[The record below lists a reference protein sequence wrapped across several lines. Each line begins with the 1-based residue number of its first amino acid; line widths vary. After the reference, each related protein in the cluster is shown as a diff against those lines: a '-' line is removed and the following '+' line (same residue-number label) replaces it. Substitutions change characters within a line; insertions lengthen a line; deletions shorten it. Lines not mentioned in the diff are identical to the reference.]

1 MQLLVSVRSA
11 VEVEPAINGGGADII
26 DAKEP
31 SRGSLGAVT
40 AGTLAEILER
50 VPIEHP
56 VSVALGDVL
65 SPDEVVGRMMELD
78 LPARSAPVF
87 LKLGFAGVRSPA
99 LVGDLL
105 ETAVATAAKRAVP
118 SRIVAVAYADA
129 ERAGTLSPDLVCH
142 LAWENRASGVLLD
155 THTKDGR
162 GLLKWL
168 SVGDLADWV
177 SHARRIGLL
186 TALAGGLGIDDL
198 TAVAG
203 ADPDVVG
210 VRGAACEGGRH
221 GSVTVDRVLA
231 LRKRLD
237 FRGPAS
243 SALGE
248 SSMPGTPV
256 RETRERGRDSPG
268 RTVLS
273 P

>member
-11 VEVEPAINGGGADII
+11 AEVEPAISGGADIV

-40 AGTLAEILER
+40 AGTLAEIFQR
-50 VPIEHP
+50 VPVELP

-65 SPDEVVGRMMELD
+65 SPDDVVARMVELE

-99 LVGDLL
+99 VVGNLL
-105 ETAVATAAKRAVP
+105 ETAVAAAAKRAVP

-129 ERAGTLSPDLVCH
+129 ERAATLSPQLVCQ
-142 LAWENRASGVLLD
+142 LAYESRATGVLLD
-155 THTKDGR
+155 THTKDGL

-203 ADPDVVG
+203 AGPDVVG

-221 GSVTVDRVLA
+221 GSVTLERVLA
-231 LRKRLD
+231 LRECLD
-237 FRGPAS
+237 HGGSARS
-243 SALGE
+243 SPGE
-248 SSMPGTPV
+248 SPVPGIRL
-256 RETRERGRDSPG
+256 RETREGGRDFRCWRG
-268 RTVLS
+268 LS
-273 P
+273 S